1 MKLAVLTSFP
11 STINMNSKRPGN
23 LLTVSN
29 FDPMNFEYN
38 AKVFNAYV
46 CNCKQIYSMLISVKA
61 KTPNS
66 LKKLVADLKLSN
78 PQKFFSV
85 PYRIAS
91 EAYVWSFQY
100 RMLNFILFTN
110 DKLFK
115 IGLSVS
121 DKCSFCGTCSE
132 DLYHLFFYCST
143 AQAFWNRFTV
153 WWSDLGGE
161 NLSLTLKDI
170 IIGFLHRTDVLNYL
184 IILGKI
190 TIWESR
196 KNKISPNFRLF
207 LHKVEAKQ
215 EAEKIIALKNRKL
228 REFYKRWEL
237 LLFV

>member
-1 MKLAVLTSFP
+1 MS
-11 STINMNSKRPGN
+11 SKSPGN
-23 LLTVSN
+23 FFTVGN
-29 FDPMNFEYN
+29 FDPMNFEYK

-46 CNCKQIYSMLISVKA
+46 CNCKQIYSMLISTKA

-66 LKKLVADLKLSN
+66 FKKLTADFNFSN
-78 PQKFFSV
+78 PRELFSI

-91 EAYVWSFQY
+91 ETYVWSFQN

-110 DKLFK
+110 DKLFQ
-115 IGLSVS
+115 IGLSDS
-121 DKCSFCGTCSE
+121 DRCSFCGTCTE
-132 DLYHLFFYCST
+132 DLYHLFFNRST
-143 AQAFWNRFTV
+143 VQAFWNRFTV

-161 NLSLTLKDI
+161 NLSLSLKDI
-170 IIGFLHRTDVLNYL
+170 IIGLLHRTDVLNYL

-215 EAEKIIALKNRKL
+215 EVEKIIAIKNPKL
-228 REFYKRWEL
+228 RDFYKRWEL
-237 LLFV
+237 LL

>member
-1 MKLAVLTSFP
+1 
-11 STINMNSKRPGN
+11 
-23 LLTVSN
+23 
-29 FDPMNFEYN
+29 
-38 AKVFNAYV
+38 
-46 CNCKQIYSMLISVKA
+46 
-61 KTPNS
+61 
-66 LKKLVADLKLSN
+66 
-78 PQKFFSV
+78 
-85 PYRIAS
+85 
-91 EAYVWSFQY
+91 
-100 RMLNFILFTN
+100 MLNFILFTKY
-110 DKLFK
+110 KLFK

-143 AQAFWNRFTV
+143 AQAFWNTFTV

-161 NLSLTLKDI
+161 NLSLTLEDI

-237 LLFV
+237 LLSV